1 MEGNPRMSMTFKEY
15 PDREMLALSLAD
27 QMASQLAQQLRSSD
41 TASLCVPG
49 GTSPTLVFETLSGAD
64 LDWNRVTVFLGDERW
79 VDGEHKRSNG
89 RLLRRHLLRD
99 RAAAANYIDLY
110 TGTDAPDE
118 AAEALAEAIR
128 PHLPIS
134 VVLLGMGNDMHTAS
148 LFPGA
153 DRLAEGLAADAPL
166 VLPIR
171 AEGAE
176 EPRITLTRPALAD
189 AMNVHVMIMGPEK
202 REALERAQKLDAT
215 EAPIRAFLDNAT
227 VHWAE

>member
-1 MEGNPRMSMTFKEY
+1 MTMEFKEY
-15 PDREMLALSLAD
+15 PDREILALSLAD
-27 QMASQLAQQLRSSD
+27 QMASQLAQQLRTGE

-64 LDWNRVTVFLGDERW
+64 LDWDRVTVFLGDERW
-79 VDGEHKRSNG
+79 VDGDHKRSNG

-99 RAAAANYIDLY
+99 KAAVANYIDLY
-110 TGTDAPDE
+110 TGAETPDE
-118 AAEALAEAIR
+118 AADGLAQAIR
-128 PHLPIS
+128 PHLPIT

-153 DRLAEGLAADAPL
+153 DRLAEGLATDAPL

-189 AMNVHVMIMGPEK
+189 AMNIHVLIMGPEK
-202 REALERAQKLDAT
+202 REALAKAQTLDAT

>member
-1 MEGNPRMSMTFKEY
+1 MERDPRMSMEWKEY

-27 QMASQLAQQLRSSD
+27 QIASELAQQLRNND

-64 LDWNRVTVFLGDERW
+64 IDWDRVTVFLGDERW

-99 RAAAANYIDLY
+99 RAAVANYIDLY
-110 TGTDAPDE
+110 TGANTPDE

-153 DRLAEGLAADAPL
+153 DRLAEGLAGDAPL

-176 EPRITLTRPALAD
+176 EPRVSLTRPALAD
-189 AMNVHVMIMGPEK
+189 AMNVHVLIMGPEK
-202 REALERAQKLDAT
+202 REALERAKTLDPIQ
-215 EAPIRAFLDNAT
+215 APIRAFLDNAT

>member
-1 MEGNPRMSMTFKEY
+1 MTMEFIEY

-27 QMASQLAQQLRSSD
+27 RIASQLAQQLRTGD
-41 TASLCVPG
+41 RASLCVPG

-64 LDWNRVTVFLGDERW
+64 IDWDRVTVFPGDERW
-79 VDGEHKRSNG
+79 VDGDHKRSNG
-89 RLLRRHLLRD
+89 RMLRRHLLRD
-99 RAAAANYIDLY
+99 RAAAAAYIDRY
-110 TGTDAPDE
+110 TGDPSPDD

-128 PHLPIS
+128 PHLPIT

-166 VLPIR
+166 VLPMR

-176 EPRITLTRPALAD
+176 EPRITLTRTALAD
-189 AMNVHVMIMGPEK
+189 AMNLHVLIMGPEK
-202 REALERAQKLDAT
+202 REALERAQKLDPIQ
-215 EAPIRAFLDNAT
+215 APIRCFLDIAT